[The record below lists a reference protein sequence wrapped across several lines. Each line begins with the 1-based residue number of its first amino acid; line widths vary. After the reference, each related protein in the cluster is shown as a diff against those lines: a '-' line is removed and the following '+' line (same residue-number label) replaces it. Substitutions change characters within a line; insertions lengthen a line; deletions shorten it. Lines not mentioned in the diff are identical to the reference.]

1 MTDVRKPLAATR
13 HGSAAGSSSRSS
25 VVWRAEDVNNYH
37 VVRAN
42 ALFGPPPK
50 PRLSCPPRPEQRR
63 PPPTPVTMP
72 VMHIRNMLVHMAH
85 RGVLME
91 VGVWLS

>member
-42 ALFGPPPK
+42 ALFGR
-50 PRLSCPPRPEQRR
+50 PRNLDLVVLRDLNSEGHRL
-63 PPPTPVTMP
+63 PVTMP

>member
-42 ALFGPPPK
+42 ALFGPPPET
-50 PRLSCPPRPEQRR
+50 S
-63 PPPTPVTMP
+63 T
-72 VMHIRNMLVHMAH
+72 
-85 RGVLME
+85 
-91 VGVWLS
+91 